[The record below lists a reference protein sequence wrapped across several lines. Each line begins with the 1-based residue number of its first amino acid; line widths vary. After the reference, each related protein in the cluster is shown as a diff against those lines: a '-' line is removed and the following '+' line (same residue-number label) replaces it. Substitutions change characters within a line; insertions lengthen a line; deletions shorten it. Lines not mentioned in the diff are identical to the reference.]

1 MTLVPAQLTHV
12 QGIVPI
18 MEEYRKFCGFDSKEE
33 QTQAFLTHLIK
44 DNKSVMLLVIEE
56 QSQQIMGFVNLYPSY
71 STLALQPIWLLN
83 DLAVSRQFRGRGL
96 AKFLIN
102 GALEFAKESGAI
114 RIEFKT
120 EMTNT
125 RAQAL
130 YNSLGFSIDKDN
142 VYYRVTC

>member
-1 MTLVPAQLTHV
+1 MIHN
-12 QGIVPI
+12 QGITINYKSCLV
-18 MEEYRKFCGFDSKEE
+18 FDS
-33 QTQAFLTHLIK
+33 
-44 DNKSVMLLVIEE
+44 
-56 QSQQIMGFVNLYPSY
+56 YPSSETSIFKWLGYIY
-71 STLALQPIWLLN
+71 STLALKPIWLLN
-83 DLAVSRQFRGRGL
+83 DLAVSNQFRGRGL
-96 AKFLIN
+96 AKVLMN

-130 YNSLGFSIDKDN
+130 YRSLGFSIDDDN

>member
-1 MTLVPAQLTHV
+1 M
-12 QGIVPI
+12 
-18 MEEYRKFCGFDSKEE
+18 
-33 QTQAFLTHLIK
+33 
-44 DNKSVMLLVIEE
+44 
-56 QSQQIMGFVNLYPSY
+56 
-71 STLALQPIWLLN
+71 ALKPIWLLN
-83 DLAVSRQFRGRGL
+83 DHAVSCQFRGRGL
-96 AKFLIN
+96 AKVLMN
-102 GALEFAKESGAI
+102 GALEFAKKSGAI